1 MIHSPRIHN
10 SQMQRKPLSAQSL
23 QTPVPNAHAVQA
35 PRYSVPGGSS
45 VSAPPAPEEVFVFTP
60 SLTPRLT
67 AQPPPLAGLS
77 TPGGPW
83 RKNGG
88 SQPQM
93 PPQRQ
98 FGGALSPRGLNGRE
112 LKLSMV
118 GDPSVNVN
126 IGCPD
131 KENRDNIIVIE
142 NVMDGKDSRD
152 HTLVEQ
158 ICALKEQN
166 AEQGAKLAEQSAKFV
181 LKEQAFEQATA
192 DTNLQH
198 LEATSLLERRR
209 MDLEQQG
216 SKAKEQQ
223 LEKQHLEKQLQNQRE
238 ENQANLAELGQ
249 LRLER
254 EGHKTN
260 HDHCSTLEAQNAE
273 LAQRLQSLEQRHAR
287 SLSLAEQDKQ
297 EEMHNKDAQLQEAQA
312 LLQQKDLRLQDMEG
326 LLHDIHDKDQ
336 ALQQL
341 KHERDA
347 LQKRDTG
354 MQAQLHNLQAELAAA
369 EKLLKAKPIDDREF
383 KKLRQQLQEQKT
395 LVESLDSQLRR
406 ASGAVSLATPGE
418 FRRMAL
424 AAEAR
429 NSASQQ
435 NMYLSSRNTEL
446 ESQATLIFAE
456 ISLLKRR
463 LPVEVC
469 NAVAEEAL
477 AAVAAEDLGLGQDE
491 EASDEQVLQE
501 QVS

>member
-1 MIHSPRIHN
+1 
-10 SQMQRKPLSAQSL
+10 
-23 QTPVPNAHAVQA
+23 
-35 PRYSVPGGSS
+35 
-45 VSAPPAPEEVFVFTP
+45 
-60 SLTPRLT
+60 
-67 AQPPPLAGLS
+67 
-77 TPGGPW
+77 
-83 RKNGG
+83 
-88 SQPQM
+88 M

-98 FGGALSPRGLNGRE
+98 FGGALSPRGLIGRE

-142 NVMDGKDSRD
+142 NVLDGKDSRD

-192 DTNLQH
+192 DANLQN
-198 LEATSLLERRR
+198 LEATSLLERLR

-260 HDHCSTLEAQNAE
+260 HDHCSSLEAQNAE

-297 EEMHNKDAQLQEAQA
+297 EEMHNKDVQLQEVQA

-354 MQAQLHNLQAELAAA
+354 MQAQLHNFQAELAAA

-406 ASGAVSLATPGE
+406 ASSAVSLATPGE

-429 NSASQQ
+429 NSASQE
-435 NMYLSSRNTEL
+435 NAYLVSRNTEL

-469 NAVAEEAL
+469 NAVAREAL
-477 AAVAAEDLGLGQDE
+477 ASVAAEDLGLGQAE
-491 EASDEQVLQE
+491 EDSDEQVLQE